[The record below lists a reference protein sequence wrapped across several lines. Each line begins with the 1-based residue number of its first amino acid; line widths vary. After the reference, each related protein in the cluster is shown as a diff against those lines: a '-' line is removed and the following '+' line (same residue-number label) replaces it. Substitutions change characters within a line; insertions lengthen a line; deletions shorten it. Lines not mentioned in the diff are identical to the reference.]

1 MWRAV
6 DGASSYQ
13 LQLNRTSVPQAVV
26 ISQVGLTTTSFTPVA
41 ELPAGSYRAWV
52 RAVSHTN
59 ELSPWSIE
67 VNFTVTAV
75 DPAPDSLDADLL
87 LTRLLKSELAQG
99 NDRYLNTYPSQ
110 VGDHTQPDRSFD
122 EAVVERAAPAAF
134 SNRQARPAIDQRS
147 PPLVDLDR
155 MMMEFAMHQF
165 LPGKP

>member
-1 MWRAV
+1 M
-6 DGASSYQ
+6 
-13 LQLNRTSVPQAVV
+13 
-26 ISQVGLTTTSFTPVA
+26 
-41 ELPAGSYRAWV
+41 

-75 DPAPDSLDADLL
+75 APTQDSLDADLM
-87 LTRLLKSELAQG
+87 LTGLLKSELAKS
-99 NDRYLNTYPSQ
+99 NDRYANTYPSQ
-110 VGDHTQPDRSFD
+110 VVDHTQPDRSFD

-134 SNRQARPAIDQRS
+134 SSPQARPAIDQRS